1 MKGTDY
7 TARRPSHFADAVV
20 LTKLEVFD
28 ALEACAQAE
37 RALLRCG
44 RPSEAA
50 AVAAFF
56 ELLEDRVLLDP
67 LPGVYADGV
76 AEAVSSELSWRSG
89 SNSSD
94 REFTQ

>member
-1 MKGTDY
+1 MKEHDHAG
-7 TARRPSHFADAVV
+7 ARHSHFADAVV
-20 LTKLEVFD
+20 LTKREVFD
-28 ALEACAQAE
+28 ALEACAEAE

-50 AVAAFF
+50 VVAAFF

-67 LPGVYADGV
+67 VPGVYAEGAAGV
-76 AEAVSSELSWRSG
+76 VSTDFSSLSG
-89 SNSSD
+89 SNWSD

>member
-1 MKGTDY
+1 MKGHDNTG
-7 TARRPSHFADAVV
+7 TRHSHFADAVV
-20 LTKLEVFD
+20 LTKREVFD

-44 RPSEAA
+44 RAIEAA
-50 AVAAFF
+50 DIAAFF

-67 LPGVYADGV
+67 VPGVYAGGA
-76 AEAVSSELSWRSG
+76 AEAVSSDFSSLSG

>member
-1 MKGTDY
+1 MKDHDH
-7 TARRPSHFADAVV
+7 ARARHSHFADAVV
-20 LTKLEVFD
+20 LTKREVFD
-28 ALEACAQAE
+28 ALEACAEAE

-50 AVAAFF
+50 DIAAFF

-67 LPGVYADGV
+67 VPGVYTEGA
-76 AEAVSSELSWRSG
+76 AEAVSSDISSLSG